1 MKRVA
6 LGLLWLVAA
15 LPGLNQLRLLAV
27 AIAGRVGYGYDLE
40 WMEGGMLHHALRI
53 QQGRG
58 IYVAPSIDF
67 IPYLYTPLYPGL
79 LALFGHLFG
88 LTYTLGRMVSVVS
101 LVGIAVVAAFS
112 LCSRRNQLLGRG
124 EAWAGLAL
132 GLGAF
137 AAAYP
142 YCEGWYDL
150 VRADTLFLALVTSG
164 IAGIARWSITGVGWR
179 GHARVAAGAAIF
191 VLAFFTKQT
200 GFVYVGFGGLVV
212 LVSSW
217 RRAFAYTLAAGVLA
231 LGLVAVFDATSDGWF
246 WTYASKIHRAHDFSW
261 DRFRDSFGLILGHFP
276 YLTGTTGIALVV
288 ALVTRVRRGRLP
300 PQVQPLL
307 LWSAAFAVSTVVGA
321 IGFGTEWAVYNAFM
335 PAFLH
340 GGLAAGASVA
350 AMAACARMW
359 WPRSAGRAAVIAAV
373 IAAAPLAVQL
383 ARVTWDPQAYIPAQR
398 DTLAGDKLIAQIRA
412 IDGDVWMP
420 SHPWYAYLAGKL
432 PHVHRMGLKDVT
444 RRQLRDLGGVVAAVK
459 AHAFAA
465 IVFDNNDLDTEGQ
478 EELQVLRG
486 AITSAYRPAFKLPKD
501 ERPKTYN
508 GGRVT
513 PAELWVPAL
522 AAAPPAGAHV
532 AFDFERAAWAQAGWL
547 QSGAAWGPGPVT
559 EVPNLAV
566 FGATGHRFASSAG
579 AGDDATGRVTSP
591 DFILDGA
598 RLTLMLAGGT
608 DASKLRVELWVDDRI
623 ERTASVPVPGGENLQ
638 RVSLPLGDLRGKTGK
653 LVLVDEAIGGHLH
666 VDDVWLWDS
675 P

>member
-1 MKRVA
+1 MKRIA
-6 LGLLWLVAA
+6 LALLWLAAA
-15 LPGLNQLRLLAV
+15 LPGLNQLRLLAIT
-27 AIAGRVGYGYDLE
+27 IAGRVGYGYDLE

-53 QQGRG
+53 QQGQG

-67 IPYLYTPLYPGL
+67 IPYLYTPFYPGL

-88 LTYTLGRMVSVVS
+88 LTYTLGRMVSVLS

-112 LCSRRNQLLGRG
+112 LCGRRNQLVTRF

-164 IAGIARWSITGVGWR
+164 IAGIARWSVTGVGWR
-179 GHARVAAGAAIF
+179 GHARVAAGAAVF

-200 GFVYVGFGGLVV
+200 GFVYVAFGGLIV
-212 LVSSW
+212 LALNW
-217 RRAFAYTLAAGVLA
+217 RRAFIYTLAAGVLA
-231 LGLVAVFDATSDGWF
+231 LGLVAIFDATSGGWF
-246 WTYASKIHRAHDFSW
+246 WTYVSKIHRAHDFSG
-261 DRFRDSFGLILGHFP
+261 DRFRDSFHLILGHFP
-276 YLTGTTGIALVV
+276 YMTGTVGV
-288 ALVTRVRRGRLP
+288 ALVLAAVTRARRGPLP

-340 GGLAAGASVA
+340 GGLAAGAAVA

-359 WPRSAGRAAVIAAV
+359 WPRSAGRAAVIAALV
-373 IAAAPLAVQL
+373 TAAPLGVQL
-383 ARVTWDPQAYIPAQR
+383 ARATWDPQKFIPSPS
-398 DTLAGDKLIAQIRA
+398 DSVAGDKLIAQIRA
-412 IDGDVWMP
+412 IDGDVWVP

-444 RRQLRDLGGVVAAVK
+444 RRQPRDLGSVAAAIR

-465 IVFDNNDLDTEGQ
+465 IVFDTNDLDTEAQ

-486 AITSAYRPAFKLPKD
+486 AIASAYRPALKLPKD
-501 ERPKTYN
+501 ERPRIYN
-508 GGRVT
+508 GGRVV
-513 PAELWVPAL
+513 PAELWVPTLPAT
-522 AAAPPAGAHV
+522 APPGARV
-532 AFDFERAAWAQAGWL
+532 AFDFERTAWAMTGWAP
-547 QSGAAWGPGPVT
+547 SGAAWGPGPVT
-559 EVPNLAV
+559 DVPNLAV
-566 FGATGHRFASSAG
+566 FGATGHRFASSAV
-579 AGDDATGRVTSP
+579 AGDEATGRVTSP
-591 DFILDGA
+591 DFVLDGA
-598 RLTLMLAGGT
+598 RLTLMLGGGT
-608 DASKLRVELWVDDRI
+608 DASKLRVELWVDGKL
-623 ERTASVPVPGGENLQ
+623 ERTASVPAPGGETLQ
-638 RVSLPLGDLRGKTGK
+638 RVTLALGELRGQTGR
-653 LVLVDEAIGGHLH
+653 LVFVDDAIGGHLH
-666 VDDVWLWDS
+666 VDDVWLWDA